1 MKRFHVHVA
10 VADLAA
16 GVRFYSTLFDCPPSV
31 LKDDYAKWQLEDP
44 RVNFAISARGA
55 TPGVNHLGI
64 QAESDAELAEL
75 KARLDRAALASRSE
89 TGVACCYS
97 RSDKHWVSD
106 PAGLAWESF
115 HSLATVPTFDEPA
128 ATTCCTPSTT
138 APICPADE
146 GHA

>member
-16 GVRFYSTLFDCPPSV
+16 GVRFYSALFDCPPSV

-55 TPGVNHLGI
+55 SPGLNHLGI
-64 QAESDAELAEL
+64 QAESDAELVEL

-89 TGVACCYS
+89 TRVACCYS

-115 HSLATVPTFDEPA
+115 HTLAATPTFDEPA
-128 ATTCCTPSTT
+128 ANTCCTPSAA
-138 APICPADE
+138 APSCPAGG